1 MQKLHGR
8 TWSLYRSIYCEVEF
22 EVGICGWQVYPGTL
36 RLLSPVFF
44 FWSCFFFVLNT
55 LIKQLDQFQPFL
67 TRMLL

>member
-44 FWSCFFFVLNT
+44 FLVMFFLCVKHFN
-55 LIKQLDQFQPFL
+55 
-67 TRMLL
+67 